1 MNSMLWQVILCLP
14 IILVQRDLKLLKNV
28 EALATLEMYAQNE
41 AVNIIEDILTDG
53 VPNYYSGQMSFFL
66 FIITTTKL
74 FV

>member
-1 MNSMLWQVILCLP
+1 MSSMLWQVILCLP
-14 IILVQRDLKLLKNV
+14 IILVQQDLKLLKNV

-53 VPNYYSGQMSFFL
+53 VPNYYSGQMSLFL